1 MVCPARHFQGPLHE
15 RGLHRASTIFRAA
28 VRRHRPCVR
37 HNGNHC
43 RATVPAGFD
52 IQGRPLLRGSQPAA
66 LAVDASRCASTSGRF
81 DLAFTREKENAPDLE
96 FVERFT
102 WKPGRIEVT
111 VYFWRDEAVLDY
123 SIGYVEPCTCRN

>member
-1 MVCPARHFQGPLHE
+1 V
-15 RGLHRASTIFRAA
+15 
-28 VRRHRPCVR
+28 HRPSFAPLCAAIALVSGITETTAAQLCRPALTFKDVDFSEVR
-37 HNGNHC
+37 NLQ
-43 RATVPAGFD
+43 RTWT
-52 IQGRPLLRGSQPAA
+52 AA

>member
-1 MVCPARHFQGPLHE
+1 V
-15 RGLHRASTIFRAA
+15 
-28 VRRHRPCVR
+28 HRPSFAPLCAAIALVSGITETTAAQLCRPALTFKDVHFSEVR
-37 HNGNHC
+37 NLQ
-43 RATVPAGFD
+43 RTWT
-52 IQGRPLLRGSQPAA
+52 AA